1 MDYYA
6 RCIICQDTKSDK
18 LSEPQKSSYDNL
30 IAKLK
35 TRREHANREFDHVLD
50 ALDDK
55 PHEVVKNASGKWHP
69 SCYKKVTNKTDI
81 DRLLQRY
88 NLLNSTADIP
98 TVIDVKLGRRPANQ
112 SENLREP
119 KRCRRDSNFD
129 KNKCALCQVHEPE
142 TPFAPL
148 TVSLSEQL
156 REIAGNTCTD
166 EIVRCR
172 LSPLLTS
179 DNPLA
184 GMAFDLK
191 YHHKC
196 LVKHQRKT
204 NQVNDLNSESNAIV
218 LSNLE
223 ILDMVIKL
231 LNDGTTTLSMNM
243 SRICILISFVITLS
257 M

>member
-1 MDYYA
+1 M
-6 RCIICQDTKSDK
+6 
-18 LSEPQKSSYDNL
+18 N
-30 IAKLK
+30 
-35 TRREHANREFDHVLD
+35 
-50 ALDDK
+50 
-55 PHEVVKNASGKWHP
+55 
-69 SCYKKVTNKTDI
+69 
-81 DRLLQRY
+81 
-88 NLLNSTADIP
+88 
-98 TVIDVKLGRRPANQ
+98 
-112 SENLREP
+112 P
-119 KRCRRDSNFD
+119 KHR
-129 KNKCALCQVHEPE
+129 
-142 TPFAPL
+142 FAPL

-204 NQVNDLNSESNAIV
+204 NQVNDHNSESNAIV